1 MNHILYTNNE
11 VEYSSLF
18 LDTPK
23 RMKGGA
29 FYSKLF
35 YKDRPITLQT
45 TICRTKQGLVETNKK
60 KYLDLLFKEN
70 KNTIVWL
77 QQLEKHI
84 KSRILEHNDT
94 WFSSSM
100 EEEDIEEFF
109 SSSFRKYKGEQ
120 DLVRCYVKEESKDI
134 KIFDEEENVL
144 EMKDIQERDLICILQ
159 FDGIKITNTSISLHP
174 YIKQIL
180 VLEKE
185 EQVMKKCLI
194 NKKVLFSDTLEKR
207 ESDTSEKKDIPEKD
221 DTLEKRE
228 NELIPVPEDLEEPQ
242 TFPEMEECTDAI
254 LPQDTSDVIKLKEPN
269 KVYYDLYKDIRKRI
283 KYAKKL
289 VVEGYLEARR
299 IKKMYLLDELE
310 NESSDEEEDMDNLS
324 NASTE
329 ELVKYNEELNKYL

>member
-23 RMKGGA
+23 RIKGGA

-45 TICRTKQGLVETNKK
+45 TICRSKHGLVETNKK
-60 KYLDLLFKEN
+60 KYIDLLFKEN
-70 KNTIVWL
+70 KNTIIWL

-100 EEEDIEEFF
+100 EEDDIEEFF

-120 DLVRCYVKEESKDI
+120 SLVRCYVKEDSKDI
-134 KIFDEEENVL
+134 KIFDEQENVL

-180 VLEKE
+180 ILEKE

-194 NKKVLFSDTLEKR
+194 NKKVLFSDTP
-207 ESDTSEKKDIPEKD
+207 EKKDNNIPVNK
-221 DTLEKRE
+221 E
-228 NELIPVPEDLEEPQ
+228 NETSENKEDELISVPEDLEEH
-242 TFPEMEECTDAI
+242 TTTSFPEMEECTDTLI
-254 LPQDTSDVIKLKEPN
+254 PQDASDVIKLKEPN
-269 KVYYDLYKDIRKRI
+269 KVYYDMYKDIRKRI

-299 IKKMYLLDELE
+299 IKKLYLLDELE